1 MIQGSQQLTPN
12 CGTAYVMPAGLRAI
26 SAVRFTRSRTS
37 QDVRFTRE
45 KMGTQSGRSRRRS
58 DTLGSVRFTREKRG
72 VYQATYSGEL

>member
-45 KMGTQSGRSRRRS
+45 DGYPKRAVSTPIRHSRICA
-58 DTLGSVRFTREKRG
+58 
-72 VYQATYSGEL
+72 VYQGKAWCLPGDVFG